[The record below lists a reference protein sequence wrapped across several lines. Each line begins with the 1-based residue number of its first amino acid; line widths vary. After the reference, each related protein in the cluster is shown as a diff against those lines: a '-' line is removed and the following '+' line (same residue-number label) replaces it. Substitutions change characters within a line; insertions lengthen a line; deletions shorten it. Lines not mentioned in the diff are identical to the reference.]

1 LLYWQN
7 ALYIQRQVESL
18 YEHGGFMRIRRQVVP
33 DPGRVATNR
42 VTADR
47 VAANRVA
54 EVVHAAPVGG
64 FSFTPCCDRTLTE
77 LPPYDRIS
85 RRPSEVTCG
94 RLSET
99 DELLLSGAP
108 LRSRQQNT
116 EQLIYQMAM
125 TLRSMRGPRLSL
137 DQALGCVQAAVRE
150 LAPARHSDEHWSA
163 SLLIQLTARADELA
177 S

>member
-1 LLYWQN
+1 
-7 ALYIQRQVESL
+7 
-18 YEHGGFMRIRRQVVP
+18 MRIRRQAVP
-33 DPGRVATNR
+33 DASQVSTNS
-42 VTADR
+42 
-47 VAANRVA
+47 VA

-64 FSFTPCCDRTLTE
+64 FSFTSCCDRTLME
-77 LPPYDRIS
+77 LPPYDRMS
-85 RRPSEVTCG
+85 RHPDEVTCG

-116 EQLIYQMAM
+116 EQLIYQIAV

-137 DQALGCVQAAVRE
+137 EQALGCVQAAVGE

-163 SLLIQLTARADELA
+163 SLLIQITTRADELA